1 MIVTS
6 LSLGDKLLWDHCPV
20 YVTAS
25 KFLCTWLW
33 LDLHKGWEAWRRKNK
48 DDCLEKARQ
57 TWHFFHRNLARAY
70 PQREKLR
77 LSVSHSAAVAIQS
90 IPQTELFC
98 SLPSYWGWR
107 CWSSYLLLSFFL
119 QLRFKRSFLCFK
131 PTGLLMDKI
140 EQYKDTCPP
149 YFLLSLLT
157 HVLSCIGS

>member
-57 TWHFFHRNLARAY
+57 TWHFFHRNLAR
-70 PQREKLR
+70 ESWD
-77 LSVSHSAAVAIQS
+77 SVCH
-90 IPQTELFC
+90 T
-98 SLPSYWGWR
+98 
-107 CWSSYLLLSFFL
+107 LLLWPSRVFPRQSCSALFLATGVDAVDRLTCCSVFFFSSD
-119 QLRFKRSFLCFK
+119 LRGNFCVLNPLACLWIKLNNIRTPVRLIFS
-131 PTGLLMDKI
+131 
-140 EQYKDTCPP
+140 CP
-149 YFLLSLLT
+149 
-157 HVLSCIGS
+157 C